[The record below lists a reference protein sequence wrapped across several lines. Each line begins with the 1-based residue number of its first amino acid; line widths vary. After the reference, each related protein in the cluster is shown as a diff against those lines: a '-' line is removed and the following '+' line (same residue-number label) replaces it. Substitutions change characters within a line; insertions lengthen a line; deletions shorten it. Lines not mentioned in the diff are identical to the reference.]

1 MKAIG
6 GRKWLTKMAAHHV
19 AKKIIENE
27 ESEGVKMAGA
37 NISESNGGINIS
49 WRGEISNRR

>member
-1 MKAIG
+1 
-6 GRKWLTKMAAHHV
+6 MAAHHV
-19 AKKIIENE
+19 AMKIIENE
-27 ESEGVKMAGA
+27 ESESVKMAGA